1 MAIYLDHAATTP
13 LHPRVQEILSAE
25 FSRTGN
31 ASSLHTFGREQ
42 RKRVEEARESIAALA
57 GASPTEIVFTGSGTE
72 ANNLAIKGFYWS
84 QVKADPGRNLIVI
97 AAFEHHA
104 IIEPVEWLVE
114 HEGAELA
121 YIPITADGVIDLAAL
136 RGIVENNRDRI
147 SLIAVM
153 HANNELG
160 TVQPIRDV
168 VEIAA
173 GIPVHTDAVQSFGKV
188 PFNYSELGVHS
199 ATISAHKIGGPL
211 GVAALILEHGIDLTP
226 LLHGGGQERDLRSG
240 TINAPAIV
248 AFATAAQVSCAEQ
261 SENFQRIR
269 ELRDSLKTQIS
280 SAVPDA
286 RFNAADTPGL
296 PGILNVTFPGTETD
310 SLLLLLDTAGIAAS
324 TGSAC
329 SAGVQ
334 QASHVLIALG
344 LSEDEARSSIR
355 FSLGRTTTQAE
366 IDEVGS
372 KIAGVVA
379 SARAAYSVMG
389 R

>member
-1 MAIYLDHAATTP
+1 
-13 LHPRVQEILSAE
+13 
-25 FSRTGN
+25 
-31 ASSLHTFGREQ
+31 
-42 RKRVEEARESIAALA
+42 
-57 GASPTEIVFTGSGTE
+57 
-72 ANNLAIKGFYWS
+72 
-84 QVKADPGRNLIVI
+84 
-97 AAFEHHA
+97 
-104 IIEPVEWLVE
+104 VEWLVE

-147 SLIAVM
+147 ALIAVM

-248 AFATAAQVSCAEQ
+248 AFATAAQVSRAEQ

-310 SLLLLLDTAGIAAS
+310 SLLLLLDNAGIAAS

-366 IDEVGS
+366 VDEVGS